1 MLKNN
6 DILCKN
12 KFRLLG
18 IGGIGVSA
26 LAVYLRRLG
35 KEVVG
40 YDKNVNT
47 DLVGRLL
54 AYGIPVTANFS
65 DLPDAEVTVYS
76 GAFTREYLVSRLGQ
90 NSLYLSR
97 AELLGII
104 MQTFPTSVAVAG
116 SHGKTTATAMLGEI
130 LRGTPSAVFL
140 GGEYPPFSYRGGF
153 GNLYYEGEGLCLA
166 EACEY
171 RQSFLSLRP
180 TVAVALNV
188 EEDHMDCYA
197 DFHCLKDAFR
207 RYLDGGSVTVVNVDD
222 PVLSEYPATVTYG
235 LCKRADYYAEN
246 LRSEKGKYSFDCFER
261 GKFRGR
267 VSLSVYGKHNV
278 YNALAAVATA
288 RQLFIPF
295 SVILQKL
302 SEFLGVDRRNTFLGE
317 YQGKKIYADYAHHPT
332 EIQATARAFAE
343 AEDGDFAV
351 VFQPHTRE
359 RTAYLYQGFC
369 RVLTQIQNVAIYS
382 TYLARASQ
390 SEEGEEILQKAIN
403 APLIQTPEEL
413 ERHIAALPKN
423 ITRVLVLGAGD
434 IYEIVRKI
442 INPVTK

>member
-1 MLKNN
+1 M
-6 DILCKN
+6 
-12 KFRLLG
+12 LG

-26 LAVYLRRLG
+26 LAVYLRQMG
-35 KEVVG
+35 KEVFG

-47 DLVGRLL
+47 DLVRRLR
-54 AYGIPVTANFS
+54 AYGISVTANFA

-76 GAFTREYLVSRLGQ
+76 GAFTREDLVAQLGGE
-90 NSLYLSR
+90 SIFLSR
-97 AELLGII
+97 AELLGMV
-104 MQTFPTSVAVAG
+104 MQTFSTSVAIAG

-130 LRGTPSAVFL
+130 LRGTPSTVFL
-140 GGEYPPFSYRGGF
+140 GGEYPPFAQRGGF
-153 GNLYYEGEGLCLA
+153 GNLYHEGEGLCLV

-171 RQSFLSLRP
+171 RQSFLFIRP
-180 TVAVALNV
+180 PVAVALNV

-197 DFHCLKDAFR
+197 NFHCLKDAFR
-207 RYLDGGSVTVVNVDD
+207 RYLEGGNVTVVNVDD

-246 LRSEKGKYSFDCFER
+246 LRSDRGKYSFDCFER

-267 VSLSVYGKHNV
+267 ISLSVCGKHNV
-278 YNALAAVATA
+278 YNALAAIATA

-302 SEFLGVDRRNTFLGE
+302 SEFSGVDRRNTYLGE
-317 YQGKKIYADYAHHPT
+317 YQGKKTYADYAHHPT
-332 EIQATARAFAE
+332 EIQATVCAFRE
-343 AEDGDFAV
+343 AEDEDFSV

-359 RTAYLYQGFC
+359 RTAYLYQEFC
-369 RVLTQIQNVAIYS
+369 KVLNQIPNLAIYS

-390 SEEGEEILQKAIN
+390 SAEGEELLQKGVN
-403 APLIQTPEEL
+403 APLIQSPQEL
-413 ERHIAALPKN
+413 EKYIASLPKT

-434 IYEIVRKI
+434 IYEIARKLI
-442 INPVTK
+442 YPVTK